1 MNQWLETFGVI
12 LLAVLGA
19 WLGRFFSRLPKPWWL
34 FGYFIPLLIIVL
46 VGLPR
51 INRSLEFVPPISWLV
66 SGRTLFAMTGLVTT
80 MILVTPLSRL
90 QRKRDRQMVAGFVI
104 LFVCYSSV
112 WPFFAPVLNRKFQAS
127 IKTNFDRDGICQQ
140 SSDYNCG
147 PAAAVT
153 ALRKLG
159 FPAEEGEIAIL
170 AHTSTAIGT
179 PPDVL
184 SRALQKHYGPNG
196 LKCEYRH
203 FKSIAELKN
212 GGFTLA
218 VINFSL
224 FLDHYVTVLKVTDDL
239 IIVGDPSRGLRA
251 YSHEEFEKKWRHIG
265 VVLKREGYR
274 VG

>member
-1 MNQWLETFGVI
+1 MSPWLETIGVI

-19 WLGRFFSRLPKPWWL
+19 GLGKFFSRLPKPWWL
-34 FGYFIPLLIIVL
+34 LGYFIPLLIIVL

-66 SGRTLFAMTGLVTT
+66 SGRTLFAVAGMVTT

-90 QRKRDRQMVAGFVI
+90 PRKRDRQMVTGFVI
-104 LFVCYSSV
+104 LFVGYASV
-112 WPFFAPVLNRKFQAS
+112 WPFFAPVLNQRFQAS
-127 IKTNFDRDGICQQ
+127 IKTQIDKDGICQQ

-153 ALRKLG
+153 ALRRLG

-170 AHTSTAIGT
+170 SHTSTAIGT

-184 SRALQKHYGPNG
+184 CRALQKHYGAHG

-212 GGFTLA
+212 GGITL
-218 VINFSL
+218 VVTNVSL
-224 FLDHYVTVLKVTDDL
+224 FLDHYLTVLKVTDDL

-251 YSHEEFEKKWRHIG
+251 ISQEEFSKKWRFIG
-265 VVLKREGYR
+265 VVLKREGR
-274 VG
+274 

>member
-1 MNQWLETFGVI
+1 MSPLLETVCVI

-19 WLGRFFSRLPKPWWL
+19 WLGKVFSRLPKPWWL
-34 FGYFIPLLIIVL
+34 LGYFIPLVIIVL

-51 INRSLEFVPPISWLV
+51 IDRSLEFVPPISWLV
-66 SGRTLFAMTGLVTT
+66 SGRTLFAVAGMVTT

-90 QRKRDRQMVAGFVI
+90 PRKRDRQMVAGFVI
-104 LFVCYSSV
+104 LFVCYGSV
-112 WPFFAPVLNRKFQAS
+112 WPFFAPVLNQRFQAS
-127 IKTNFDRDGICQQ
+127 IKTQIDKDGICQQ

-153 ALRKLG
+153 ALRWLG

-184 SRALQKHYGPNG
+184 SRALQKRYGAQG

-212 GGFTLA
+212 GGVTLI
-218 VINFSL
+218 VTNVGL
-224 FLDHYVTVLKVTDDL
+224 FLDHYLTVLKVTDDQ

-251 YSHEEFEKKWRHIG
+251 ISHKEFSKNWRFIG
-265 VVLKREGYR
+265 VVLKREGR
-274 VG
+274 

>member
-1 MNQWLETFGVI
+1 L
-12 LLAVLGA
+12 
-19 WLGRFFSRLPKPWWL
+19 
-34 FGYFIPLLIIVL
+34 
-46 VGLPR
+46 
-51 INRSLEFVPPISWLV
+51 
-66 SGRTLFAMTGLVTT
+66 
-80 MILVTPLSRL
+80 
-90 QRKRDRQMVAGFVI
+90 
-104 LFVCYSSV
+104 YSSV
-112 WPFFAPVLNRKFQAS
+112 WPFFAPVLNRNFQAS
-127 IKTNFDRDGICQQ
+127 IKTNLDRDGICQQ

-184 SRALQKHYGPNG
+184 CRALQKQYGLSG

-203 FKSIAELKN
+203 FKSTAELKN
-212 GGFTLA
+212 GGITLA

-224 FLDHYVTVLKVTDDL
+224 FLDHYVTVLQVTDDM

-251 YSHEEFEKKWRHIG
+251 YSHEEFAKKWRHIG
-265 VVLKREGYR
+265 VVLKRQSGRAGPLIY
-274 VG
+274 

>member
-1 MNQWLETFGVI
+1 MSPLLETVGVI

-19 WLGRFFSRLPKPWWL
+19 GLGRFFSRLPKPWWL
-34 FGYFIPLLIIVL
+34 LGYFIPLVIIVL

-51 INRSLEFVPPISWLV
+51 IERSLEFVPPISWLV
-66 SGRTLFAMTGLVTT
+66 SGRTLFAVAGMVTT

-90 QRKRDRQMVAGFVI
+90 ARKRDRQMVAGFVI
-104 LFVCYSSV
+104 LFVGYASV
-112 WPFFAPVLNRKFQAS
+112 WPFFAPVLNQRFQAS
-127 IKTNFDRDGICQQ
+127 IKTQIDKDGICQQ

-153 ALRKLG
+153 ALRWLG

-170 AHTSTAIGT
+170 SHTSTAIGT

-184 SRALQKHYGPNG
+184 CRALQKHYGARG
-196 LKCEYRH
+196 LQCEYRH

-212 GGFTLA
+212 GGVTLI
-218 VINFSL
+218 VTNVGLFS
-224 FLDHYVTVLKVTDDL
+224 DHYLTVLKVTDNL

-251 YSHEEFEKKWRHIG
+251 ISHDEFLKNWRFVG
-265 VVLKREGYR
+265 VVLKREGN
-274 VG
+274 

>member
-1 MNQWLETFGVI
+1 MSPWLETVGVI
-12 LLAVLGA
+12 ALAILGA
-19 WLGRFFSRLPKPWWL
+19 LLGRFCSRLPKPWWL
-34 FGYFIPLLIIVL
+34 LGYFIPLLMILL

-66 SGRTLFAMTGLVTT
+66 SGRTLFALTGLITA

-90 QRKRDRQMVAGFVI
+90 PRKRDRRMVAGFVI

-112 WPFFAPVLNRKFQAS
+112 WPFFAPVLNRNFQAS
-127 IKTNFDRDGICQQ
+127 IKTNLDRDGICQQ
-140 SSDYNCG
+140 SSGYNCG

-153 ALRKLG
+153 ALRRLG

-184 SRALQKHYGPNG
+184 CRALQKHYGARG
-196 LKCEYRH
+196 LKCEYRL
-203 FKSIAELKN
+203 FKSTAELKN
-212 GGFTLA
+212 GGITLA

-224 FLDHYVTVLKVTDDL
+224 FLDHYVTVLQVTDDL

-251 YSHEEFEKKWRHIG
+251 YSHEDFAKKWRHIG
-265 VVLKREGYR
+265 VVLRRKSD
-274 VG
+274 

>member
-1 MNQWLETFGVI
+1 MSPLLETIGVI

-19 WLGRFFSRLPKPWWL
+19 ALGKLCSRLPKPWWL
-34 FGYFIPLLIIVL
+34 LGYFVPLVIIVL

-66 SGRTLFAMTGLVTT
+66 SGRTLFAVAGMVTA
-80 MILVTPLSRL
+80 MILMTPLSRL
-90 QRKRDRQMVAGFVI
+90 TRKRDRQMVAGFVI
-104 LFVCYSSV
+104 LFVCYASV
-112 WPFFAPVLNRKFQAS
+112 WPFFAPVLNRRLQAS
-127 IKTNFDRDGICQQ
+127 IKTQIDKDGICQQ

-153 ALRKLG
+153 ALRSLG
-159 FPAEEGEIAIL
+159 FRAEEGEIAIL
-170 AHTSTAIGT
+170 AHTSAAIGT

-184 SRALQKHYGPNG
+184 SRALQKRYGAQG

-212 GGFTLA
+212 GGITL
-218 VINFSL
+218 VVTNVSL
-224 FLDHYVTVLKVTDDL
+224 FLDHYLTVLKVTDNV

-251 YSHEEFEKKWRHIG
+251 ISLEDFSKKWRFIG
-265 VVLKREGYR
+265 VVLKREGR
-274 VG
+274 